1 MDIDPVA
8 DLDTSG
14 IDEDSIIHSKREEWA
29 DTQQR
34 RSLSDEGLTEQ
45 PKRNLMKEYEE
56 IPTTNSLNEEDL
68 ARLLEETGPS
78 NKEEVIDDDDLMKLI
93 EGETTQKPLFDSHS
107 TENEEN
113 LEKLLDLLKDGS
125 IGFS

>member
-1 MDIDPVA
+1 MDIDPLP
-8 DLDTSG
+8 DLETSG

-45 PKRNLMKEYEE
+45 PRRNLMKEYDE
-56 IPTTNSLNEEDL
+56 IPVTNSLNEED
-68 ARLLEETGPS
+68 AMRLLEETAPS
-78 NKEEVIDDDDLMKLI
+78 KEVIDDDDLVKLI
-93 EGETTQKPLFDSHS
+93 EEETPQKPLFDSHS

-125 IGFS
+125 FEFS

>member
-1 MDIDPVA
+1 MDIDPLP
-8 DLDTSG
+8 DLETSG

-45 PKRNLMKEYEE
+45 PRRNLMKEYDE
-56 IPTTNSLNEEDL
+56 IPATNSLNEED
-68 ARLLEETGPS
+68 AMGLLEETAPS
-78 NKEEVIDDDDLMKLI
+78 KEEVIDDDDLVKLI
-93 EGETTQKPLFDSHS
+93 EEETPQKPLFDSHS

-125 IGFS
+125 FEFS